1 MAELVWNAG
10 IQDTV
15 QGNSQKDNLNYTVVN
30 YTDVTEKKNR
40 SEYPNKPESY
50 PG

>member
-30 YTDVTEKKNR
+30 YTDVTEKK
-40 SEYPNKPESY
+40 K
-50 PG
+50 